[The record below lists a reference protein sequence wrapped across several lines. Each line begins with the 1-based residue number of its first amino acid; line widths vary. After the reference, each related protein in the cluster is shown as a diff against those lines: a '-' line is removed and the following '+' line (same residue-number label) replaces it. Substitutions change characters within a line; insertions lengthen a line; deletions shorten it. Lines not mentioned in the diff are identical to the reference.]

1 MSKYKRG
8 HQQSVDKNE
17 LEIIKA
23 LEAKG
28 CFVVR
33 GMDDFLAYCQ
43 REGYFNPDAIFQ
55 VEVKNESPFNK
66 NGTLKVGKI
75 KDSQYKML
83 CYAND
88 FYLIGWTT
96 SGIIDYIYDINFP
109 KDIIINPTD
118 FQNNYKEWLTPK
130 ELNRLRQKKWW
141 SLG

>member
-23 LEAKG
+23 LEEYDLYI
-28 CFVVR
+28 VR
-33 GMDDFLAYCQ
+33 SMDDFLVYSSSFLRQ
-43 REGYFNPDAIFQ
+43 I
-55 VEVKNESPFNK
+55 EVKTESPFNK

-88 FYLIGWTT
+88 SYIILWTKEQALDYLVPDGYFGKEEPI
-96 SGIIDYIYDINFP
+96 FP
-109 KDIIINPTD
+109 ED
-118 FQNNYKEWLTPK
+118 FRLMHKEWLTTK
-130 ELNRLRQKKWW
+130 ELNRLRQLPWW
-141 SLG
+141 NLS